1 MCYNQGVILIWKGCF
16 SMNETL
22 KTLKERRSI
31 RAYRP
36 EPVREED
43 LNAILEAGLWA
54 PSGFNRQSTVLV
66 VLQDKAVLAELEKA
80 NAGLMG
86 SEDASPFYG
95 APMAIL
101 VLADGESLNCM
112 KDGSLVMGNLMNAA
126 ASVGVGTCWINRATE
141 YFDLPEGKAW
151 LKRWNLP
158 ETMRGVAFCIM
169 GYPDGPA
176 PAPKERRDGR
186 ILRV

>member
-1 MCYNQGVILIWKGCF
+1 
-16 SMNETL
+16 MNETL

-31 RAYRP
+31 RKFLP
-36 EPVREED
+36 EQVREED

-54 PSGFNRQSTVLV
+54 PSGFNCQSTVLV
-66 VLQDKAVLAELEKA
+66 VLQDKTVLAELEQA
-80 NAGLMG
+80 NSALMG
-86 SEDASPFYG
+86 GVNPAPFYG
-95 APMAIL
+95 APMAVL

-126 ASVGVGTCWINRATE
+126 ASLGVGTCWINRATE

-151 LKRWNLP
+151 LKQWNLP

-176 PAPKERRDGR
+176 PAPKERKEGR

>member
-1 MCYNQGVILIWKGCF
+1 
-16 SMNETL
+16 MNETL

-31 RAYRP
+31 RAYHP
-36 EPVREED
+36 EPVAEAE
-43 LNAILEAGLWA
+43 LEAILEAGLWA
-54 PSGFNRQSTVLV
+54 PSGMNLQSPVMV
-66 VLQDKAVLAELEKA
+66 VVLEKA
-80 NAGLMG
+80 NSALMG
-86 SEDASPFYG
+86 GANPTPFYG

-112 KDGSLVMGNLMNAA
+112 KDGSLVMGNIMNAA
-126 ASVGVGTCWINRATE
+126 ASLGVGTCWINRATE
-141 YFDLPEGKAW
+141 YFDLPEGKEL
-151 LKRWNLP
+151 LKKWNLP

-169 GYPDGPA
+169 GYPDGPI

>member
-1 MCYNQGVILIWKGCF
+1 
-16 SMNETL
+16 MNETL

-36 EPVREED
+36 EQVAEAHLE
-43 LNAILEAGLWA
+43 AILEAGLWA
-54 PSGFNRQSTVLV
+54 PSGMNLQSPVMV
-66 VLQDKAVLAELEKA
+66 VVQDKEVLAKLEQA
-80 NAGLMG
+80 NSALMG
-86 SEDASPFYG
+86 GANPTPFYG

-126 ASVGVGTCWINRATE
+126 ASLGVGTCWINRATE
-141 YFDLPEGKAW
+141 YFDLSEGKEL
-151 LKRWNLP
+151 LKNWNLP
-158 ETMRGVAFCIM
+158 ETLRGVAFCIM
-169 GYPDGPA
+169 GYPDGSA

>member
-1 MCYNQGVILIWKGCF
+1 MF
-16 SMNETL
+16 SVNETL
-22 KTLKERRSI
+22 KTLRQRRSI

-54 PSGFNRQSTVLV
+54 PSGFNRQSTALV
-66 VLQDKAVLAELEKA
+66 VLRDRNVLAELERA
-80 NAGLMG
+80 NAALAGG
-86 SEDASPFYG
+86 GNPTPFYG

-112 KDGSLVMGNLMNAA
+112 KDGSLVVGNLMNAA
-126 ASVGVGTCWINRATE
+126 ASLGVGTCWINRATE

-151 LKRWNLP
+151 LEKWGLP

-186 ILRV
+186 VLWV

>member
-1 MCYNQGVILIWKGCF
+1 
-16 SMNETL
+16 MNETL

-31 RAYRP
+31 RKYLP
-36 EPVREED
+36 EQVREED
-43 LNAILEAGLWA
+43 LNAILEAGIWA
-54 PSGFNRQSTVLV
+54 PSGLNRQSTVMV
-66 VLQDKAVLAELEKA
+66 VLQDKAVLAELEAA
-80 NAGLMG
+80 NAALMG
-86 SEDASPFYG
+86 GANSTPFYG

-112 KDGSLVMGNLMNAA
+112 KDGSLVMANLMNAA
-126 ASVGVGTCWINRATE
+126 ASLGVGSCWINRATE

-169 GYPDGPA
+169 GYPDGLA
-176 PAPKERRDGR
+176 PEPKERLGGR
-186 ILRV
+186 IVRV

>member
-1 MCYNQGVILIWKGCF
+1 MLQSNCNFDLERVF

-22 KTLKERRSI
+22 KTLKERRAVRS
-31 RAYRP
+31 YRP

-43 LNAILEAGLWA
+43 LNAILEAGIWA
-54 PSGFNRQSTVLV
+54 PSGLNRQSTVLV
-66 VLQDKAVLAELEKA
+66 VLRDKAVLAELERA
-80 NAGLMG
+80 NSALMDG
-86 SEDASPFYG
+86 ANPTPFYG

-101 VLADGESLNCM
+101 VLGDGESLNCI
-112 KDGSLVMGNLMNAA
+112 KDGSLVMANLMNAA
-126 ASVGVGTCWINRATE
+126 ASLGVGTCWINRATE

-151 LKRWNLP
+151 LKKWNLP

-169 GYPDGPA
+169 GYPDGPI

-186 ILRV
+186 VLWV

>member
-1 MCYNQGVILIWKGCF
+1 
-16 SMNETL
+16 MNETI

-31 RAYRP
+31 RKFLP
-36 EPVREED
+36 EQVREED

-54 PSGFNRQSTVLV
+54 PSGLNLQSPVLV
-66 VLQDKAVLAELEKA
+66 VLQDKAVLAELEAA
-80 NAGLMG
+80 NSALMG
-86 SEDASPFYG
+86 GVNPTPFYG

-126 ASVGVGTCWINRATE
+126 ASLGVGTCWINRATE

-151 LKRWNLP
+151 LRKWNLP

-176 PAPKERRDGR
+176 PAPKERREGR
-186 ILRV
+186 VVRV